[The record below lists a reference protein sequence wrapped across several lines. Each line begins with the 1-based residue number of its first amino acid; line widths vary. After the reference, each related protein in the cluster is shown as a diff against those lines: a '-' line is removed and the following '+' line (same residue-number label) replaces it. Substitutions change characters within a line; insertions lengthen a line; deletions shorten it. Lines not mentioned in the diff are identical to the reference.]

1 MKSLPYFQQ
10 ASKGGIRAVILC
22 PTRELA
28 AQTTRECKKLAK
40 GNKFYIKLMTKE
52 LVRSADF
59 SKDPCDVLISTPQRL
74 RMAIRKKKLNL
85 SRWG

>member
-1 MKSLPYFQQ
+1 M
-10 ASKGGIRAVILC
+10 ILC

-28 AQTTRECKKLAK
+28 AQTTRECKKLSK

-85 SRWG
+85 SRWVDEFIDLHKTQICC